1 MIGHANGYIKLISIN
16 ALKVNSIYRIA
27 LQEDETIT
35 CGVYGPNGQNFAIGT
50 SFGVI
55 YLGMMKRDPMSN
67 HNRYN
72 MFLARVDSVSHGTEN
87 AVTSIQLTSFDPQG
101 CVLAAFDNGQ
111 VRCWHSSVKH
121 EVYLKLREIK
131 Q

>member
-1 MIGHANGYIKLISIN
+1 M
-16 ALKVNSIYRIA
+16 
-27 LQEDETIT
+27 
-35 CGVYGPNGQNFAIGT
+35 YGPNGQNFAIGT
-50 SFGVI
+50 SFGAI

-131 Q
+131 E